1 MILVSHRGNLSG
13 PDPDK
18 ENNPTQINKTL
29 DLGYDCEVD
38 LWIKDDVL
46 YLGHDEPKYE
56 IDINFLSRPRLWI
69 HVKNLEG
76 LEKIPRWMNFFW
88 HQTDDFTLTS
98 KHFIWTF
105 PDKKTC
111 QKSVIV
117 DNNKNWRDKNYNCF
131 GVCTDWVL

>member
-18 ENNPTQINKTL
+18 ENNPTQVNKTL

-38 LWIKDDVL
+38 LWIKDDVW

-76 LEKIPRWMNFFW
+76 LEKIPRWIW
-88 HQTDDFTLTS
+88 CPLC
-98 KHFIWTF
+98 FILGYL
-105 PDKKTC
+105 
-111 QKSVIV
+111 V
-117 DNNKNWRDKNYNCF
+117 
-131 GVCTDWVL
+131 